1 MRAKYDFIAA
11 YELGYADVA
20 FGKFNFA
27 CQKGDKRGCHQLGL
41 LYVYAPKPKKD
52 TDKAFKI
59 FVKNCDDGHAASCFV
74 PSWFYAGGISAT
86 IDAKKSLDMIIKSC
100 DIGYGEGCAEPAR
113 AYARSQNAQQ
123 DVKKEQIFTQRPAQ
137 TDTSKVAWKRKNF
150 TKGQR
155 TRTIKTDKIFDVSCE
170 RGIYEA
176 CYVVCAI
183 CQNSLKDDKAAK
195 KYYKNAAS

>member
-1 MRAKYDFIAA
+1 M
-11 YELGYADVA
+11 
-20 FGKFNFA
+20 
-27 CQKGDKRGCHQLGL
+27 
-41 LYVYAPKPKKD
+41 YVYAPKPKKD

-59 FVKNCDDGHAASCFV
+59 FVKNCDSGHAASCFV

-86 IDAKKSLDMIIKSC
+86 IDAKKSLDMITKSC

-113 AYARSQNAQQ
+113 AYARGQNAQQ

-155 TRTIKTDKIFDVSCE
+155 TRTIKN
-170 RGIYEA
+170 R
-176 CYVVCAI
+176 
-183 CQNSLKDDKAAK
+183 
-195 KYYKNAAS
+195 